1 MNAEFAKDFINA
13 QSEILTLPKDNKGY
27 NMCREFAEK
36 NGMEIINLTHGGAIE
51 NFERQNFYDIFKK

>member
-1 MNAEFAKDFINA
+1 
-13 QSEILTLPKDNKGY
+13 
-27 NMCREFAEK
+27 MCREFAEK